1 MILLSTVAPRCTAHT
16 PSCAA
21 PCKESAI
28 CLMENIRM
36 LDKLPS
42 GMSYML
48 MSSVLMDQ
56 KYILNKVSFKKEKI
70 YILIG

>member
-1 MILLSTVAPRCTAHT
+1 
-16 PSCAA
+16 
-21 PCKESAI
+21 
-28 CLMENIRM
+28 M

-56 KYILNKVSFKKEKI
+56 KCILNKVSFKKEKI
-70 YILIG
+70 YIMIG